1 MEDNE
6 IMATDATLSEG
17 IFMLKLISLFCLVMF
32 LTLIVSPVMAGNNSG
47 QAFTRWPDTGQTKC
61 YNNTAEI
68 PCPPAGAPFYGQDG
82 RYAAPA
88 RSYTVI
94 GGGTMVQDNV
104 TGLIWEQK
112 TNADYVQDYADPHD
126 ADNEYTWCDTDTNT
140 NGGDEG
146 VCGEN
151 DTMDFLAQ
159 LNNANFG
166 GHNDWRLPTIKEL
179 ATLVDLGRAG
189 PPLIDPVFVIEPYI
203 NNWSATTEAASKDL
217 AWNIDFTTG
226 YDEHGVMSSY
236 KGLSNG
242 VRAVRGGSPVPPAY
256 IDNGETVMD
265 TVSGLEWQK
274 AVKGPM
280 NWEKALAYA
289 DGLVLGGKSDW
300 RLPDKNELR
309 SLLDYSTCYP
319 AIDKVFAATTP
330 PWGGNYWTST
340 SSSEADIW
348 GGPAYAWPIGFGEGP
363 WGIYGDKSTGYY
375 VRVVRGG
382 QSTVVPDPIIKP
394 LPWLHLMLR
403 HKN

>member
-1 MEDNE
+1 
-6 IMATDATLSEG
+6 
-17 IFMLKLISLFCLVMF
+17 MLKLIQVCFFS
-32 LTLIVSPVMAGNNSG
+32 IVGMGITAFPVMAGNNSG
-47 QAFTRWPDTGQTKC
+47 QAFTRWPDTGVTKC

-68 PCPPAGAPFYGQDG
+68 PCPSAGAPFYGQDG

-88 RSYTVI
+88 RSYTVL
-94 GGGTMVQDNV
+94 GDGAMVQDNV

-112 TNADYVQDYADPHD
+112 KNADGVRDYSDPHD
-126 ADNEYTWCDTDTNT
+126 ADNIYTWCDTDTNT

-159 LNNANFG
+159 LNKANFG

-179 ATLVDLGRAG
+179 ATLVDLGSVVS
-189 PPLIDPVFVIEPYI
+189 PLIDPVFVIKPLFDTY
-203 NNWSATTEAASKDL
+203 NNWAAGILYWSATTKADSKYRV
-217 AWNIDFTTG
+217 WCIDFYNG
-226 YDEHGVMSSY
+226 YDQYQGDVPEGTGWDS
-236 KGLSNG
+236 KLWKIA
-242 VRAVRGGSPVPPAY
+242 VRAVRGGSPVLPAY
-256 IDNGETVMD
+256 IDNGVTVTD

-280 NWEKALAYA
+280 AWKEALAYA

-309 SLLDYSTCYP
+309 SLLDYSTFNP
-319 AIDKVFAATTP
+319 AINKVFAATTSQ
-330 PWGGNYWTST
+330 WGGNYWTST
-340 SSSEADIW
+340 TSIND
-348 GGPAYAWPIGFGEGP
+348 PAYAWPIGFGDGP

-382 QSTVVPDPIIKP
+382 QSKLVPDPIIKP
-394 LPWLHLMLR
+394 LPWLYLILR
-403 HKN
+403 HKTD